1 MQKCAKALA
10 FLPKAQG
17 DAASWSSLMRRILIA
32 INADLDFAFR
42 GMEDGGYFDVRF
54 CLSKFFSF
62 SFRRVRFFMFVLST
76 RGKSLFH

>member
-32 INADLDFAFR
+32 VNADLDFAFR
-42 GMEDGGYFDVRF
+42 GMEDGRYSDVH
-54 CLSKFFSF
+54 
-62 SFRRVRFFMFVLST
+62 
-76 RGKSLFH
+76 SLFVQGG

>member
-42 GMEDGGYFDVRF
+42 GMEDGGCYFEVHFLFVQDF
-54 CLSKFFSF
+54 LIIFLIFLFFRILIF
-62 SFRRVRFFMFVLST
+62 
-76 RGKSLFH
+76 